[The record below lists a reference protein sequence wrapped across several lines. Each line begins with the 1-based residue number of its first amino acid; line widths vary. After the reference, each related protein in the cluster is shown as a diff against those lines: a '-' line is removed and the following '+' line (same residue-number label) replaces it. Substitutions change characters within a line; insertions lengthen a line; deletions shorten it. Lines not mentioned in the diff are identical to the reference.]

1 MSLLSSHWA
10 RCPWIILAIFWVNAC
25 STTDGNFSVG
35 DATYLDTA
43 EKNYLEGTKSKENK
57 NYEQAVN
64 YFEYV
69 KNQFPYSK
77 YAALADLAIADA
89 YFESEQ
95 WLLAAESYQFFI
107 QFHPKH
113 EKVGWASFQIANSY
127 TQAIPKN
134 YPLMPKAHEKDQS
147 TAESTVV
154 AWDRFLRKFPK
165 HEKVKEAK
173 AQRKKARNLLTDYEW
188 AVAEFYERKERY
200 QGAAWRY
207 ETIFR
212 KYPETD
218 RAPKA
223 MVKAA
228 QLYQD
233 ELNEKD
239 KAKAIIQEL
248 LKKHPKSDAAQ
259 AFKAEQSSF

>member
-1 MSLLSSHWA
+1 MNSPTPNYLLP
-10 RCPWIILAIFWVNAC
+10 RFVIVTFLVLTAC
-25 STTDGNFSVG
+25 STTTDSIGDGTTS
-35 DATYLDTA
+35 YLDTA
-43 EKNYLEGTKSKENK
+43 EKNYLEGKKSKENK

-95 WLLAAESYQFFI
+95 WLLAAESYHFFI

-113 EKVGWASFQIANSY
+113 EKVGWASFQIANAY

-147 TAESTVV
+147 TTESAIV

-165 HEKVKEAK
+165 HEKVKDAQK
-173 AQRKKARNLLTDYEW
+173 QRKKARGLLTDYEW
-188 AVAEFYERKERY
+188 SVAEFYESKERY

-212 KYPETD
+212 KYPETH
-218 RAPKA
+218 RAPQA
-223 MVKAA
+223 MAKAA
-228 QLYQD
+228 QLYRD
-233 ELNEKD
+233 ELNEAE
-239 KAKAIIQEL
+239 KAKTIIQGL
-248 LKKHPKSDAAQ
+248 LEKHPKSEAAQ
-259 AFKAEQSSF
+259 AFKTK

>member
-1 MSLLSSHWA
+1 MSFPIHRWA
-10 RCPWIILAIFWVNAC
+10 QRPLIILTIAWLCAC
-25 STTDGNFSVG
+25 STTDGNLSLG
-35 DATYLDTA
+35 DAAYLDTA

-113 EKVGWASFQIANSY
+113 EKVGWATFQIANSY
-127 TQAIPKN
+127 THAIPKN

-218 RAPKA
+218 RAPEA
-223 MVKAA
+223 MAKAA
-228 QLYQD
+228 QLYEN
-233 ELNEKD
+233 ELKEEQ
-239 KAKAIIQEL
+239 KAKAIIQDL
-248 LKKHPKSDAAQ
+248 LKRYPKSEAAKTTQ
-259 AFKAEQSSF
+259 TK